1 MFRHFF
7 IFNYLDAA
15 LAWYL
20 AFCAYVDK
28 VREGCV
34 TSIFNRWTKKYILNM
49 QYSYIMIGTHGK
61 TADNL

>member
-15 LAWYL
+15 LAWYF

-34 TSIFNRWTKKYILNM
+34 TSIFNRWTKKYIEYAIFIYYDWNA
-49 QYSYIMIGTHGK
+49 QQNG
-61 TADNL
+61 